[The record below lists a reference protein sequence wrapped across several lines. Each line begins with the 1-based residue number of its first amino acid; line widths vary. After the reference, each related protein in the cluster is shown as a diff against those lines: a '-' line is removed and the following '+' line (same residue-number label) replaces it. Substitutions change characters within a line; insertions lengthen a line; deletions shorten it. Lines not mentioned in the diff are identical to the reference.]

1 MPQLKR
7 RQTINMIYHPTMRHA
22 GMALRYGSRCL
33 AQLLPPSID
42 DCRRRRAPG
51 EWSVQDKPAPGL
63 DGIGWWK

>member
-1 MPQLKR
+1 
-7 RQTINMIYHPTMRHA
+7 
-22 GMALRYGSRCL
+22 MALRYGSRCL